1 MKILVLN
8 SGSSSLKYQI
18 INTDDG
24 QCLVKGLVEKIGM
37 VDSSIKQKRFDGDEI
52 IIKEEI
58 ISHATAIARMQQ
70 LIIDKKH
77 GVLMSIKEIDA
88 VGHRVVHGG
97 EAFSQSVM
105 IDDRVMDAIEKYSEI
120 APLHN
125 PYNLRG
131 IQAAKK
137 ELPDVP
143 QVAVFDTA
151 FHQTLPEHAYVYPIP
166 YVFYDKHKIR
176 KYGFHGTSHYYVSRR
191 AAEICKMDIEELN
204 IITCHIGNG
213 ASITAVQKGKSIE
226 TSLGFST
233 IAGVMMGTRSGNMDP
248 DVILKIMDK
257 EDLTVDQAE
266 SLLTKHSGLLGVSGI
281 SSDMREIVKAASNDN
296 KRAKLALKMFSYR
309 IRNYIASYAAVL
321 GGPDIIVFTA
331 GIGEN
336 VPLIRKNALEG
347 LEFMGI
353 ELDDEKNEKTLGT
366 EGFISTEQSRVDV
379 IVIPTNEELVIANDT
394 ERIVNGAIDKSAL

>member
-24 QCLVKGLVEKIGM
+24 QCMVKGLVEKIGM

-52 IIKEEI
+52 VIKGEI
-58 ISHATAIARMQQ
+58 ISHTTAIAQMQQ
-70 LIIDKKH
+70 LIMDKKH

-97 EAFSQSVM
+97 EKFSQSVL
-105 IDDRVMDAIEKYSEI
+105 IDDKVMEAIEQYAEI

-125 PYNLRG
+125 PYNLKG
-131 IQAAKK
+131 IHAAKK

-151 FHQTLPEHAYVYPIP
+151 FHQTLPEHAYIYPIP
-166 YVFYDKHKIR
+166 YLFYDKHKIR
-176 KYGFHGTSHYYVSRR
+176 KYGFHGTSHYYVSQR
-191 AAEICKMDIEELN
+191 AAQITGQSVEKLN

-213 ASITAVQKGKSIE
+213 ASIAAVQNGKSID

-233 IAGVMMGTRSGNMDP
+233 IAGVMMGTRSGNLDP

-257 EDLTVDQAE
+257 EDLTIAQAE

-281 SSDMREIVKAASNDN
+281 SSDMREIIKAASNDN
-296 KRAKLALKMFSYR
+296 KRAKLALKMFSYK

-336 VPLIRKNALEG
+336 VPLMRKHALKG

-353 ELDDEKNEKTLGT
+353 ELDNEKNDNTIGI
-366 EGFISTEQSRVDV
+366 EGHISTEQSRVQV
-379 IVIPTNEELVIANDT
+379 IVVPTNEELVIANDT
-394 ERIVNGAIDKSAL
+394 ERIVQSKH

>member
-77 GVLMSIKEIDA
+77 GVLMSIKEINA

-336 VPLIRKNALEG
+336 VPIIRKNALEG

-394 ERIVNGAIDKSAL
+394 ERIVNDAIDKSAH